1 LVVDDYALIV
11 DRLVAILSELDEV
24 DLILSAR
31 SYAESL
37 EVLEAQTPDIA
48 LLDIH
53 LPDKSGIDLL
63 DFIKAFHPRTRVIM
77 ISNQFD
83 GTYETLCMEKGADH
97 FIDKSNDFEK
107 IPSLITSLSGCSGST
122 TKSLS
127 H

>member
-37 EVLEAQTPDIA
+37 VVLEAQTPDVA

-63 DFIKAFHPRTRVIM
+63 DFIKAFYPRTRVIM

-83 GTYETLCMEKGADH
+83 GTYETLCKEKGADH

-107 IPSLITSLSGCSGST
+107 IPSLITSLCSGST